1 MAKFNIKAKTFND
14 IEITPE
20 VDIFIVTGSKKDDF
34 LSLNAYST
42 LKSKIEKD
50 LKIDDFKFYLISKD
64 VEELLE
70 NDVEINDED
79 LINKVYP
86 ELLKESE
93 NLQVGIKNEILKR
106 AIELYENRDFA
117 DSKKLLNSIDKNSL
131 SKFDL
136 DDYMLLEFKLL
147 DNKREKFM
155 PYKLFFL
162 KTPLKLKE
170 LYFDYIKYLED
181 KRDEKEPFKL
191 LEEFE
196 EKFSINEFNN
206 EEKTLYFYLKGRN
219 FYYRGEFL
227 LALENLSKA
236 LQLTKNEKMKANI
249 FNTAVNSFTDNLFFD
264 EAFELAQKALEIRE
278 NLKLSEVADTLSL
291 IGGIYLKRKNPK
303 KALEYFKKS
312 EKLQKN
318 KNDRIYN
325 YLAKTSILL
334 GYTNKAKEYLK
345 QAEEFENKKGFSILT
360 NLFLLYKS
368 KTYQDMFEFAKKTIF
383 LPKNRQEYDKVVL
396 GWSYYLLAQKAF
408 EKELY
413 FDGVKYLDKSIF
425 YFIEDKYILEA
436 YFVSILN
443 IELPQKEKNYFENI
457 LNNYEIKDKFEE
469 FVKKHSLIA
478 DKYCDIFGINNS
490 HKNNLKKFL
499 DNPQTDKYFLI

>member
-1 MAKFNIKAKTFND
+1 
-14 IEITPE
+14 
-20 VDIFIVTGSKKDDF
+20 
-34 LSLNAYST
+34 
-42 LKSKIEKD
+42 
-50 LKIDDFKFYLISKD
+50 
-64 VEELLE
+64 
-70 NDVEINDED
+70 
-79 LINKVYP
+79 
-86 ELLKESE
+86 
-93 NLQVGIKNEILKR
+93 
-106 AIELYENRDFA
+106 
-117 DSKKLLNSIDKNSL
+117 
-131 SKFDL
+131 
-136 DDYMLLEFKLL
+136 
-147 DNKREKFM
+147 
-155 PYKLFFL
+155 
-162 KTPLKLKE
+162 
-170 LYFDYIKYLED
+170 
-181 KRDEKEPFKL
+181 
-191 LEEFE
+191 
-196 EKFSINEFNN
+196 
-206 EEKTLYFYLKGRN
+206 
-219 FYYRGEFL
+219 
-227 LALENLSKA
+227 
-236 LQLTKNEKMKANI
+236 
-249 FNTAVNSFTDNLFFD
+249 
-264 EAFELAQKALEIRE
+264 
-278 NLKLSEVADTLSL
+278 VADTLSL

-436 YFVSILN
+436 YFVSVLN